1 MSFPDSR
8 NKTDPHRY
16 LNEPVIEAMKTE
28 IVEAEGREILFFGWL
43 DEEGRV
49 HRIEVIARGNEES
62 VGLPLER
69 SYLPDV
75 IIHNHPESSP
85 SPSQQDVVMSSRLA
99 EKGVGFFI
107 VNRDLS
113 RMYVVVEPVE
123 RRRTVP
129 LDPKELSGWVSSGG
143 PLTAAIPNFEERE
156 GQKEMIEHICRVFN
170 EGGTALIEAGTGIGK
185 SLAYLIPS
193 LRWALD
199 NREKVVISTNTI
211 NLQEQLL
218 YKDIPDLQKA
228 LGVDFSYVL
237 MKGRGNYLCFNRLFE
252 AQQDLFSLIEEE
264 ELEQF
269 RAISEWVQTAS
280 EETLSHLPFVPKPA
294 LWDKINSQST
304 TCLGGRCPYFS
315 KCPLNRVRRSA
326 AKAHLIVTNHHY
338 LLADAQL
345 GDNTAALLPPYR
357 RVVFDEAHNL
367 EDSATSFFT
376 RTVRVATVLK
386 VLNRIYTG
394 SKKEKGYLVFLRSR
408 MRSRMRSRK
417 DAPAL
422 PGGRERLERLMTAAT
437 DVRSRLFGMF
447 EKLEEFFGLYCSE
460 GEDER
465 VLPLE
470 PGGEPF
476 EQSGFWN
483 GEVLPVID
491 RFYRGCS
498 QLAYDLVD
506 LSRSMDGEREEMS
519 RRQID
524 GLVTGL
530 MEVVETIDLFL
541 GEDSERYVRWIAKK
555 GALEIVVALIEVGD
569 LLNQLVFSR
578 MNTCVLTS
586 ATLTVGGSFEFLRS
600 RLSLAGAEIETSLPS
615 PFDYE
620 RQMLVLLPHDISSPG
635 QSGYLEDQSRSIL
648 QILEKTEGKAF
659 VLFTSYRA
667 LEAVYGNIGEA
678 LRERGIALF
687 RQGSDS
693 RSNLLQK
700 FKADIHS
707 VLFGTV
713 SFWEGVDAP
722 GSTLECVIITK
733 LPFKVPTE
741 PILKARSEKILRQG
755 GNPFLQYQVPLAVIK
770 LRQGIGRLIRN
781 RSDHGIITILDP
793 RILLKSYGALFIDSL
808 PSTNLFRGTVKEALE
823 RIDGFLG
830 ITP

>member
-1 MSFPDSR
+1 
-8 NKTDPHRY
+8 
-16 LNEPVIEAMKTE
+16 
-28 IVEAEGREILFFGWL
+28 
-43 DEEGRV
+43 
-49 HRIEVIARGNEES
+49 
-62 VGLPLER
+62 
-69 SYLPDV
+69 
-75 IIHNHPESSP
+75 
-85 SPSQQDVVMSSRLA
+85 
-99 EKGVGFFI
+99 
-107 VNRDLS
+107 
-113 RMYVVVEPVE
+113 
-123 RRRTVP
+123 
-129 LDPKELSGWVSSGG
+129 
-143 PLTAAIPNFEERE
+143 
-156 GQKEMIEHICRVFN
+156 MIEHICRTFN

-185 SLAYLIPS
+185 SLAYLIPA

-199 NREKVVISTNTI
+199 NSEKVVVSTNTI

-237 MKGRGNYLCFNRLFE
+237 MKGRGNYLCFNRLYE
-252 AQQDLFSLIEEE
+252 AEQDLFSLIEEE

-269 RAISEWVQTAS
+269 RAISAWVQSAS
-280 EETLSHLPFVPKPA
+280 EETLSHLPFVPKPT
-294 LWDKINSQST
+294 LWEKINSQST

-315 KCPLNRVRRSA
+315 RCPVNRVRRSA

-345 GDNTAALLPPYR
+345 GDNTATLLPPYR

-376 RTVRVATVLK
+376 RTVKVATVLK
-386 VLNRIYTG
+386 VLNRIYAG
-394 SKKEKGYLVFLRSR
+394 SRKGKGYLVFLMNR
-408 MRSRMRSRK
+408 MRSGK
-417 DAPAL
+417 DSPPL
-422 PGGRERLERLMTAAT
+422 QGGRERLERLMTATT
-437 DVRSRLFGMF
+437 DVRSRLFDMF
-447 EKLEEFFGLYCSE
+447 EKLEEFFSLYGSD
-460 GEDER
+460 GEEER
-465 VLPLE
+465 VLTLE
-470 PGGEPF
+470 PGREPF

-483 GEVLPVID
+483 GEVLPGID

-498 QLAYDLVD
+498 QLAYDLFD
-506 LSRSMDGEREEMS
+506 LSRSMDGEREEMI
-519 RRQID
+519 RRQIE

-530 MEVVETIDLFL
+530 MEIVETMDLFL

-569 LLNQLVFSR
+569 LLNQLVFSKL
-578 MNTCVLTS
+578 NTCVLTS
-586 ATLTVGGSFEFLRS
+586 ATLTVGGSFEFLKN
-600 RLSLAGAEIETSLPS
+600 RLSLAGAKIETSLPS

-635 QSGYLEDQSRSIL
+635 QSGHLEDLSRSIL
-648 QILEKTEGKAF
+648 RTIEKTEGKAF

-667 LEAVYGNIGEA
+667 LEAVYGNIEEA

-707 VLFGTV
+707 VLLGTV

-770 LRQGIGRLIRN
+770 LRQGVGRLIRN
-781 RSDHGIITILDP
+781 RNDHGIITILDP
-793 RILLKSYGALFIDSL
+793 RILIKSYGALFIDSL
-808 PSTNLFRGTVKEALE
+808 PSKNLFRGTMKEALE